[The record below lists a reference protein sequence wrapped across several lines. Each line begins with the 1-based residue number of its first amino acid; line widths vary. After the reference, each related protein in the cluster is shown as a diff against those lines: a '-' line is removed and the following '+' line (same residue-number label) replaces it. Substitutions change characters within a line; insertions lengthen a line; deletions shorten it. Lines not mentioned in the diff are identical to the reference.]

1 MKVQIYDLKSMVDFS
16 TSIVR
21 KIAHRVLYKTC
32 SYLSVGCTRISDEM
46 RKARTDGMN
55 IYLEKPS
62 LIGQLCFL
70 IATLFLAE
78 SCPRD

>member
-1 MKVQIYDLKSMVDFS
+1 MKVQIYDLKSIVDFS

-46 RKARTDGMN
+46 RKTRTDGAN
-55 IYLEKPS
+55 IYLEKAISDWAIVFPYRNS
-62 LIGQLCFL
+62 ISG
-70 IATLFLAE
+70 
-78 SCPRD
+78 